1 MHNILKKALP
11 DAKGSSEYIVAVV
24 ADIRGFSEFSSRRDP
39 PDAAMYIKRVYVQL
53 ISRYFPGASFYKPT
67 GDGLLITMPCDD
79 ATLQVVATATMAG
92 CLRCVEEFPN
102 ICQGDRRINFE
113 VPSRIGFGLARGT
126 ACCLMSGSLVL
137 DYSGHLLNLTSRLT
151 DLARPSG
158 IVIDGEFG
166 LDLLSEDQQNL
177 FDEDQVCIRSVAEEV
192 PRMIYIQKDVVEI
205 PAAARQPLRLEQ
217 WDTEELEMTVRDWK
231 VMESRFDLPLPKR
244 LRRPDGILVQM
255 YHPKFRGREKMPGFL
270 CFQPVSFEHMLQADR
285 SVVVLDVAAL
295 VSYLRAAR
303 IPGSASVKV
312 VVQYVPE

>member
-53 ISRYFPGASFYKPT
+53 ISRYFPDASFYKPT
-67 GDGLLITMPCDD
+67 GDGLLITMACDD

-113 VPSRIGFGLARGT
+113 VPSRIGFGLARGS
-126 ACCLMSGSLVL
+126 ACCLVSGDLVL

-177 FDEDQVCIRSVAEEV
+177 FEEDQVCIRSVAEEV
-192 PRMIYIQKDVVEI
+192 PRTIYIQKGVVEI
-205 PAAARQPLRLEQ
+205 PEAVRRPLRLEE
-217 WDTEELEMTVRDWK
+217 WETEEVSKTVREWK
-231 VMESRFDLPLPKR
+231 MMASSFRIELPKR
-244 LRRPDGILVQM
+244 LKRPDGIHVEVEYQ
-255 YHPKFRGREKMPGFL
+255 KFRGRKEVPGVHTFYAAE
-270 CFQPVSFEHMLQADR
+270 FESVSEANRPL
-285 SVVVLDVAAL
+285 VLLDVGDL
-295 VSYLRAAR
+295 VGYLRARR
-303 IPGSASVKV
+303 IPQSTMVKV
-312 VVQYVPE
+312 VVRYVPE

>member
-53 ISRYFPGASFYKPT
+53 ISRYFPDASFYKPT
-67 GDGLLITMPCDD
+67 GDGLLITMACDD

-113 VPSRIGFGLARGT
+113 VPSRIGFGLARGS
-126 ACCLMSGSLVL
+126 ACCLVSGDLVL

-177 FDEDQVCIRSVAEEV
+177 FEEDQACIRSVAEQV
-192 PRMIYIQKDVVEI
+192 PRTIYIQKGVVEI
-205 PAAARQPLRLEQ
+205 PEAARRPLRLEQ
-217 WDTEELEMTVRDWK
+217 WQTKEVEMTVGEWK
-231 VMESRFDLPLPKR
+231 TMASRFRIRLAKR
-244 LRRPDGILVQM
+244 LKRPDGIQVEAFR
-255 YHPKFRGREKMPGFL
+255 PKLRRGQEISGLHTVYPVGFEY
-270 CFQPVSFEHMLQADR
+270 VSEANRPAVLLHVDDLLERLRADR
-285 SVVVLDVAAL
+285 VRQTTKVSVVI
-295 VSYLRAAR
+295 R
-303 IPGSASVKV
+303 
-312 VVQYVPE
+312 YVPE

>member
-11 DAKGSSEYIVAVV
+11 QAEGRSEYIVAVV

-67 GDGLLITMPCDD
+67 GDGLLITMPCDE

-113 VPSRIGFGLARGT
+113 VPTRIGFGLARGT
-126 ACCLMSGSLVL
+126 ACCLVSGELVL

-151 DLARPSG
+151 DFARPSG

-166 LDLLSEDQQNL
+166 VGLLSEDQQKL
-177 FDEDQVCIRSVAEEV
+177 FEEDHVCIRSVAEEV
-192 PRMIYIQKDVVEI
+192 PRTIYIQKGVVEI
-205 PAAARQPLRLEQ
+205 PEAARRPLRLEK
-217 WDTEELEMTVRDWK
+217 WETREIEMTIREWK
-231 VMESRFDLPLPKR
+231 AVPTNMHIELAKR
-244 LRRPDGILVQM
+244 LKRPDGVYVEIQYLKLKQPKGGPRVLSIRPAEFQYALV
-255 YHPKFRGREKMPGFL
+255 
-270 CFQPVSFEHMLQADR
+270 ADR
-285 SVVVLDVAAL
+285 PSVVVDVGDM
-295 VSYLRAAR
+295 VGYLRAKR
-303 IPGSASVKV
+303 VSQTTKVKV
-312 VVQYVPE
+312 IVSYVPE